1 MTPPSAAQTLTS
13 MSDLHPSMSRFLVT
27 RASAARLDDRGP
39 PLAVWKSRMSFMTR
53 LSRLISGVIAVAAV
67 AVGTLGFAAPAFAAA
82 PGAPPRVVAFLGA
95 SGDNVAPQILAAA
108 NELAKDHMQRTGAYT
123 VVTPAGPPSAVEPN
137 AAEAAKQATALGA
150 DQAIVLHLTHYG
162 NSARI
167 RLNAYAAGTAQLVYW
182 DSTVIAGGPDELD
195 VVIQRLV
202 HAMEIGRPVRD
213 SAELETV
220 TDKEMETLKRRT
232 ANHTVGAHIFTLVGL
247 GTASGE
253 VETIPGGG
261 LFLLY
266 DARSWM
272 ADLSF
277 DFGSNSFG
285 AAIGGYYPLLRE
297 DFTPYF
303 GAVVRLARVEL
314 GGQGAGGIL
323 LQPTVGLLLGRLSS
337 VQLRAEAGYF
347 IATFGERE
355 NSADPSVNPPRH
367 IGHGLAINVGI
378 GF

>member
-1 MTPPSAAQTLTS
+1 
-13 MSDLHPSMSRFLVT
+13 V
-27 RASAARLDDRGP
+27 
-39 PLAVWKSRMSFMTR
+39 
-53 LSRLISGVIAVAAV
+53 V
-67 AVGTLGFAAPAFAAA
+67 AV
-82 PGAPPRVVAFLGA
+82 LGA
-95 SGDNVAPQILAAA
+95 SGDNVAPQILSAA
-108 NELAKDHMQRTGAYT
+108 NELLKDHLQRTGAYT
-123 VVTPAGPPSAVEPN
+123 VVIPGGPQANVEPSP
-137 AAEAAKQATALGA
+137 ADAAKQAAALGA
-150 DQAIVLHLTHYG
+150 EQAIVLHLTHYG

-167 RLNAYAAGTAQLVYW
+167 RLNAYSAGTAQLTYW
-182 DSTVIAGGPDELD
+182 DSTVIVGGPDELD

-202 HAMEIGRPVRD
+202 HALQIGKPVRE

-220 TDKEMETLKRRT
+220 TEKEMQTLNRRN
-232 ANHTVGAHIFTLVGL
+232 ANKTIGAHIFTLVGL
-247 GTASGE
+247 GTASSSP
-253 VETIPGGG
+253 ETVPGGG

-277 DFGSNSFG
+277 DFGSNHYG

-303 GAVVRLARVEL
+303 GGVVRLAHLQL
-314 GGQGAGGIL
+314 GGEGAGGIL

-337 VQLRAEAGYF
+337 VQLRAEVGYF

-355 NSADPSVNPPRH
+355 YSADPLVTLPKH

>member
-1 MTPPSAAQTLTS
+1 MKFPRSAAQTLTS
-13 MSDLHPSMSRFLVT
+13 LSDLHLSMSRFFVNG
-27 RASAARLDDRGP
+27 ASAARLDDRGP
-39 PLAVWKSRMSFMTR
+39 PLAVWKSRMSSMTR
-53 LSRLISGVIAVAAV
+53 LARLLGGVIAVATIA
-67 AVGTLGFAAPAFAAA
+67 FAAPAFAAV
-82 PGAPPRVVAFLGA
+82 PGAPPRVVAVLGA
-95 SGDNVAPQILAAA
+95 SGDNVAPQILGAA
-108 NELAKDHMQRTGAYT
+108 NELLKDHLQRTGTYT
-123 VVTPAGPPSAVEPN
+123 VVTPPGPPSAVEPN
-137 AAEAAKQATALGA
+137 AQEAAKQATALGA
-150 DQAIVLHLTHYG
+150 EQAIVLHVTHYG

-167 RLNAYAAGTAQLVYW
+167 RLNAYASGTGQLIYW

-195 VVIQRLV
+195 VIIQRLV
-202 HAMEIGRPVRD
+202 HALEIGKPVRE

-220 TDKEMETLKRRT
+220 TDKETETLKRRN
-232 ANHTVGAHIFTLVGL
+232 ANHTIGAHIFTLVGL

-253 VETIPGGG
+253 TETIPGGG

-303 GAVVRLARVEL
+303 GAVVRLAHVEL

-323 LQPTVGLLLGRLSS
+323 LQPTAGLLLGRLSS
-337 VQLRAEAGYF
+337 VQLRAEVGYF
-347 IATFGERE
+347 VATFGERE
-355 NSADPSVNPPRH
+355 NDPAVANPPKH